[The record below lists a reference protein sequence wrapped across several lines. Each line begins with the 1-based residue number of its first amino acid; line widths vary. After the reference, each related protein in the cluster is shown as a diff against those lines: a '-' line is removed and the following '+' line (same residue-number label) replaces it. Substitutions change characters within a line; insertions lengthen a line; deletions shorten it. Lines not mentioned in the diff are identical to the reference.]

1 MKILFV
7 TFDHI
12 TVNQNGATVY
22 HQNFAKELVSRGHE
36 VMFVCNNLN
45 SEKVFENIK
54 AEGFGICGDYY
65 IGYYRWCDLIITV
78 PGKMR
83 SNPLNKPIVFIQHNQ
98 SKEPWSVKDHRVI
111 YCAQHVK
118 DSVNYECMDSRV
130 FWPFNR
136 YAGTIPLPDNEGGA
150 VMLINCNQNKGGG
163 LLEGLAK
170 QNPDRQFI
178 GVHAG
183 YNTQITGKAD
193 NLRYIKGSYNITEML
208 SLAALLIM
216 PSLKEGMPTLALE
229 AMSLGVPVLGSN
241 IPAFKE
247 LGIGGRVYHH
257 FGERLGYHLR
267 CYQFNRQHHLEIIN
281 KHEAERDT
289 DGLVEWLIN
298 I

>member
-36 VMFVCNNLN
+36 VIFMCSNLN
-45 SEKVFENIK
+45 GEKVFENIR
-54 AEGFGICGDYY
+54 AEAICGDYY

-98 SKEPWSVKDHRVI
+98 SKEPWSVKEHRVI

-118 DSVNYECMDSRV
+118 ESVNYECIDSRV

-136 YAGTIPLPDNEGGA
+136 YAGTIPLPANEDGA

-170 QNPDRQFI
+170 QNPNRQFI

-183 YNTQITGKAD
+183 YNTQITGKA
-193 NLRYIKGSYNITEML
+193 NNIRYIKGSYNITEML

-241 IPAFKE
+241 IPAFHE
-247 LGIGGRVYHH
+247 LGICYN
-257 FGERLGYHLR
+257 FNWEFNERLEYYFQYYSIYR
-267 CYQFNRQHHLEIIN
+267 HHQLKIIN
-281 KHEAERDT
+281 VYERYHRDT
-289 DGLVEWLIN
+289 DGLIEWLIN